1 MESTLYNSARS
12 YLKTTKLLCLITV
25 LFASITSSLIWAHDG
40 HGGGHHFGGHIF
52 GGYHFGGGHHHFG
65 EEYHHY
71 GHHYNDYGIRW
82 ALGLG
87 YSGYYSPYYGG
98 YGPGYG
104 GNYPP
109 VIHIQREDVA
119 QADTEPQVNDWHDW
133 NEWHWC
139 SNPEGYYPYVKK
151 CLNDWIPVAPKP
163 SEQ

>member
-1 MESTLYNSARS
+1 MRS
-12 YLKTTKLLCLITV
+12 YLKTTKLLCLIIA
-25 LFASITSSLIWAHDG
+25 LFASITCSSIWARDG
-40 HGGGHHFGGHIF
+40 HSGGHHHYGEHLF

-65 EEYHHY
+65 GGYHHY

-98 YGPGYG
+98 YSLGYG
-104 GNYPP
+104 GSYPP

-133 NEWHWC
+133 HEWHWC

-151 CLNDWIPVAPKP
+151 CLKDWIPVAPKP

>member
-1 MESTLYNSARS
+1 VRS

-25 LFASITSSLIWAHDG
+25 LFASITSSSIWARDG
-40 HGGGHHFGGHIF
+40 HGEGHNHYGGHLFGR
-52 GGYHFGGGHHHFG
+52 YHFGGG
-65 EEYHHY
+65 YHHY

-104 GNYPP
+104 GSYPP